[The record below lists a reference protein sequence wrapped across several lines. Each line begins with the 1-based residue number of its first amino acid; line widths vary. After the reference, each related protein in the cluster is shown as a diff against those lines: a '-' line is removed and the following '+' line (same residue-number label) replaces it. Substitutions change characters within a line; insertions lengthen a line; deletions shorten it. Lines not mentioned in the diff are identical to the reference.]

1 VRVRTF
7 VALGDSFTEG
17 LDDPY
22 GDGQFRGWADR
33 VAERLA
39 LEEPGF
45 RYANLAIRGRLL
57 SQIVAEQV
65 PVALRLGAD
74 LVSLAG
80 GANDLLRGTDPAR
93 LGAQLDGAVRRLR
106 EGGSQVLLFLGAD
119 PARLPWGRRL
129 APRVHAFN
137 AAVRRTAT
145 EFGTLL
151 AEPGG
156 GDAFAERRLWA
167 PDRLHLSGDGHQL
180 VADGVLKLLGVE
192 PAAPAGVAPIP
203 LEPVVPQR
211 WAAERLEDLRWARDY
226 GLPWVGRRLRGRS
239 TGDGRGAKRP
249 ELLPFRLGAGDRP
262 HSS

>member
-1 VRVRTF
+1 VRVQTF

-22 GDGQFRGWADR
+22 GNGQFRGWADR

-39 LEEPGF
+39 AEDPTF

-80 GANDLLRGTDPAR
+80 GANDLLRGTEPAR
-93 LGAQLDGAVRRLR
+93 LGRLLDDAVRQLR

-119 PARLPWGRRL
+119 ASQLPWGRRL
-129 APRVHAFN
+129 TPRIQ
-137 AAVRRTAT
+137 AAVRRTAA
-145 EFGTLL
+145 EFDALV
-151 AEPGG
+151 AEPGRPE
-156 GDAFAERRLWA
+156 AFADRRFWS
-167 PDRLHLSGDGHQL
+167 PDRLHLSGAGHQI
-180 VADGVLKLLGVE
+180 VADGVLALLGVD
-192 PAAPAGVAPIP
+192 PAGAPTPATIP
-203 LEPVVPQR
+203 FEPVVSR
-211 WAAERLEDLRWARDY
+211 SWAVERLDDLRWARDY

-239 TGDGRGAKRP
+239 TGDGRAPKRP
-249 ELLPFRLGAGDRP
+249 ELGPFRVDDPAR
-262 HSS
+262 